1 MTKFYTLALAAAV
14 AATASAMPEF
24 TLHTDVIQKE
34 RVKTAAITKKAT
46 PFKMEKLQPAAAPH
60 RAAAADESIYGD
72 YTLTLGDFYFE
83 SSQGVIETEA
93 TISEVEPGV
102 VSIDSPSLG
111 TNILASYDEE
121 TQTLTFVKIDGGQ
134 QGNYYLRVE
143 PFEYVWGTGNEQGHI
158 ELLDSFTATFANG
171 TITFPA
177 DHGISWSAYAD
188 ANYTTLAGY
197 FELYDLLSMVK
208 VVETD
213 PDEGW
218 TSVGTATFTDPWL
231 MPAVGYTDTDEMST
245 WSVELQQKDDDANV
259 YRLVDPY
266 HGESPLSMFNEST
279 KPGYIQFD
287 ITDPDHVV
295 FALVKS
301 GFSSSQLGLSDLY
314 CYDVLTV
321 YILQYSAYGYG
332 PADIIGILGD
342 QVCYTTFAD
351 GVVTIGSKEITDP
364 ETNETY
370 TEYAAC
376 FTNDASDITFYSWN
390 DGDGNAVPMTG
401 KIVFPETTG
410 IASVAAENAP
420 VRYYNLQGVEV
431 ARPEA
436 GQLVIR
442 RHGSKA
448 TKLIVR

>member
-14 AATASAMPEF
+14 AATASAMPEL
-24 TLHTDVIQKE
+24 TLHTGVIQKE
-34 RVKTAAITKKAT
+34 RVETPAIAKKAT
-46 PFKMEKLQPAAAPH
+46 PFKMEKFRTAPATH

-72 YTLTLGDFYFE
+72 YTLTLGDYYFE
-83 SSQGVIETEA
+83 SSLGVIEIDA
-93 TISEVEPGV
+93 TISEVEPGI
-102 VSIDSPSLG
+102 VSIESPSLA
-111 TNILASYDEE
+111 TNVLAAYDEE
-121 TQTLTFVKIDGGQ
+121 TQTLTFVKIDGGPT
-134 QGNYYLRVE
+134 GNYYLRVE
-143 PFEYVWGTGNEQGHI
+143 PFEYVYDSETEGHI
-158 ELLDSFTATFANG
+158 EMLDSFSVTYAGG
-171 TITFPA
+171 TITFPV
-177 DHGISWSAYAD
+177 DHGISWSAYVDAD
-188 ANYTTLAGY
+188 YTTFAGY
-197 FELYDLLSMVK
+197 FELYDFLSMVK
-208 VVETD
+208 LVETD

-245 WSVELQQKDDDANV
+245 WPVELQQNDDDANV

-301 GFSSSQLGLSDLY
+301 GFSSSQLGLSNLY
-314 CYDVLTV
+314 CYDVLTA
-321 YILQYSAYGYG
+321 YILQYSAYGYA

-342 QVCYTTFAD
+342 DVCYTTFAD

-364 ETNETY
+364 ATNETY

-376 FTNDASDITFYSWN
+376 FTNDASNITFYSWN